1 MIYQVPLPNPMPVNL
16 TLQAEL
22 DRVTFTLTFY
32 WNDRDSGWYMTIAD
46 AQNTPILGSQ
56 RVVVNYPIGWR
67 QRYNISM
74 PAGQL
79 QFVDTSGQGLDPQ
92 AVSDLGT
99 RVTLSYYDLA
109 EMISEVS
116 GGPSNVSG

>member
-1 MIYQVPLPNPMPVNL
+1 MPVNL

-22 DRVTFTLTFY
+22 DQVTFTLTFY

-56 RVVVNYPIGWR
+56 RVVVDYPIGWK
-67 QRYNISM
+67 QLYNIAM
-74 PAGQL
+74 PGGLL
-79 QFVDTSGQGLDPQ
+79 QFQDTSGQGLDPQ
-92 AVSDLGT
+92 SVSDLGT
-99 RVTLSYYDLA
+99 RVILAYYDRA
-109 EMISEVS
+109 EMASEIN